1 MWARVV
7 GEYFERLG
15 VGVTAK
21 AKASVKPDVS
31 TSKFTDQEKGNN
43 EKKSSAAASLRQ
55 WHRRC
60 NGASDAGSD
69 KGDDHEG
76 GGDEK
81 EGGRRELRGPVESQ
95 ICRMSTVP
103 TSYLRQSY
111 VPKARQIGAKNRM
124 CASETDNEPRA
135 RTSQRSPAACSVVP
149 SLRSC
154 ELLRIVP
161 RVCLRW
167 GCWVSK
173 GRAQNGSSL
182 KAYRA
187 HPV

>member
-21 AKASVKPDVS
+21 AKASVMPDVS
-31 TSKFTDQEKGNN
+31 TSKFTDQETGNN

-60 NGASDAGSD
+60 NGATDAGSD
-69 KGDDHEG
+69 KGDGHEG

-95 ICRMSTVP
+95 ICRMST
-103 TSYLRQSY
+103 Y
-111 VPKARQIGAKNRM
+111 VPDSKVKERQIGAMNRM

-135 RTSQRSPAACSVVP
+135 RTSQRSPVARSVFP

-161 RVCLRW
+161 RVRLRW
-167 GCWVSK
+167 GCWASK

-187 HPV
+187 HTV